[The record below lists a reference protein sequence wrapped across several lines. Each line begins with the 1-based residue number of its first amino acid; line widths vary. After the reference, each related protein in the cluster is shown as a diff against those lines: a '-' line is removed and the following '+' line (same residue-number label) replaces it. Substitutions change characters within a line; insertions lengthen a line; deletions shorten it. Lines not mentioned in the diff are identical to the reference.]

1 MILDETMHC
10 CESDM
15 ECCWKFWSISLN
27 YIKFSEV
34 GINVKVA
41 IKILFIFKIKQ
52 FYQRDI
58 SVCKKLLSF
67 LFQFIKLNW
76 NKKIISFRI

>member
-15 ECCWKFWSISLN
+15 ECCWKFWSISLS

-41 IKILFIFKIKQ
+41 IRILFIFNNFNKEI
-52 FYQRDI
+52 Y
-58 SVCKKLLSF
+58 
-67 LFQFIKLNW
+67 LFVR
-76 NKKIISFRI
+76 SY